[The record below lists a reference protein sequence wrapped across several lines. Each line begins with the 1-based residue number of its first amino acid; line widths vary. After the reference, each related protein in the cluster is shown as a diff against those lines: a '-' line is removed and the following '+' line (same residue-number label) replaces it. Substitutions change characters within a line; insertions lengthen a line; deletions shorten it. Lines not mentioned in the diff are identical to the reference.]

1 MSLVQTK
8 YSQALTRFRAI
19 DLNPKF
25 TNAYYNRAI
34 AYEKL
39 GKTKE
44 AKADNEKAKE
54 LGKTV
59 YFK

>member
-8 YSQALTRFRAI
+8 YNQALTRFRAI
-19 DLNPKF
+19 GLNPKF

-39 GKTKE
+39 GKIKE
-44 AKADNEKAKE
+44 AKNDLKK
-54 LGKTV
+54 
-59 YFK
+59 